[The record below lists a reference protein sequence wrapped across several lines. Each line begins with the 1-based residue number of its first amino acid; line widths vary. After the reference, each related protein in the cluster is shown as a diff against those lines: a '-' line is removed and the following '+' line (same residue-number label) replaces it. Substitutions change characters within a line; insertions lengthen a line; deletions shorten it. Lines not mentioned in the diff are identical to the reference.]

1 MEAMKLVISIVE
13 RGQGKGMQKLYRNHH
28 ISVHLQCAGRGT
40 ATSEIMDIL
49 GLGSSEKDIL
59 ISWAAASAAGHL
71 LSQLNGELRGTV
83 QASGI
88 IFTVPLTGLNSLVAA
103 LSAYQAENLKKELR
117 GESQVERAEN
127 SVILISCSRGCTD
140 EIMSTAKAHGARGG
154 TVVKARLAGQEDLEQ
169 AYDMELDEERELLAI
184 VVPTQLRAPIMEAV
198 NSIHGLRSKA
208 QSIVCSLAIE
218 DMIRL

>member
-1 MEAMKLVISIVE
+1 MEAMKLIISIVE
-13 RGQGKGMQKLYRNHH
+13 RGQGKQIQKLYRSQH
-28 ISVHLQCAGRGT
+28 IPLHLQCAGRGT

-49 GLGSSEKDIL
+49 GLGSSEKDVL
-59 ISWAAASAAGHL
+59 ISWAAASAAGQL
-71 LSQLNGELRGTV
+71 LSQLNGEPRETL
-83 QASGI
+83 QANGI
-88 IFTVPLTGLNSLVAA
+88 VFTVPITGLNSLVAA